1 MSRKYSKRT
10 KKTSRKTY
18 QDYLQER
25 ASLEIKG
32 YKLKEQMTEKS
43 FTQFYDRLIQAK
55 REGEIKS
62 GAWQTLLEKEKYVSN
77 NQAKVMKIAFENKY
91 GTKITTRDVRSMT
104 LEQMKDIWAWI
115 YKTKQT
121 GIYGGH
127 YE

>member
-18 QDYLQER
+18 QDYLNER

-32 YKLKEQMTEKS
+32 YKLKEQMSEES
-43 FTQFYDRLIQAK
+43 FIQYYDRLIQAK
-55 REGEIKS
+55 KEGEIKS
-62 GAWQTLLEKEKYVSN
+62 GAWQTLLEKEKYVSYK
-77 NQAKVMKIAFENKY
+77 QAKVMKLAFENKY
-91 GTKITTRDVRSMT
+91 GTEITTRYIRSMT
-104 LEQMKDIWAWI
+104 LEQMKDVWAWI
-115 YKTKQT
+115 YKTKEK